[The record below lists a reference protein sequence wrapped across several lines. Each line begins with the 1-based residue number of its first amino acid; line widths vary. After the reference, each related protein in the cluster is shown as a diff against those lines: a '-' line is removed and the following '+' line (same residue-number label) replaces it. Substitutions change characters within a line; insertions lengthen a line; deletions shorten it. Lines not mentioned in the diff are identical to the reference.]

1 MPAFLRPCL
10 TALFL
15 LVPSMVL
22 AQGRPAAVSTAPV
35 DTRSVAETVS
45 VFGEIITG
53 RASAVAA
60 RVGGIA
66 VDVSVR
72 TGDRVSKGDVLAR
85 LDTELL
91 EIETERAEAEV
102 AIARAGIS
110 IADAQLDRAEQARA
124 RAQRLAG
131 SDVIERTGDYAAAL
145 GDREQA
151 LARLVAAEI
160 AVREARYRLENA
172 VVHAPF
178 DGVVLSV
185 PAEIGQF
192 IASGS
197 EVATLIDTGA
207 LEVEANVP
215 ARYIPALDDGIEVR
229 ARTDA
234 ADRLTLQLRAI
245 LPTEFSATRTRPVLF
260 DIVEGSGTVAQGQAV
275 TLEVPV
281 SAPRTVTVVPKDALV
296 QSGGGWIVFVNADGT
311 AQPRGVE
318 VGIALADGFEVLSGL
333 APGDEVVVRG
343 NERLRPGQP
352 IAPSGGPP
360 EAQRGETPEAGS
372 AAPREGGGDDDAND
386 RSAARAESEG

>member
-10 TALFL
+10 VVLFL
-15 LVPSMVL
+15 LVPALVL
-22 AQGRPAAVSTAPV
+22 AQGRPAAVGTALV
-35 DTRSVAETVS
+35 ETRTVAETVS
-45 VFGEIITG
+45 VFGEVING
-53 RASAVAA
+53 RASDVAA

-66 VDVSVR
+66 AAVPVR
-72 TGDRVSKGDVLAR
+72 TGDRVSKGDVLVR

-91 EIETERAEAEV
+91 QIETERAEAEV
-102 AIARAGIS
+102 TIARAQIS
-110 IADAQLDRAEQARA
+110 IADAQLDRAEQAQA
-124 RAQRLAG
+124 RAERLA
-131 SDVIERTGDYAAAL
+131 SADVIERAGDYAAAL
-145 GDREQA
+145 GNREQA
-151 LARLVAAEI
+151 LARLVSAEI
-160 AVREARYRLENA
+160 AVRETRYRLENA
-172 VVHAPF
+172 VIRAPF

-192 IASGS
+192 IAAGS

-215 ARYIPALDDGIEVR
+215 ARYISALDDGIEVS

-234 ADRLTLQLRAI
+234 ADQLTLQLRAI

-260 DIVEGSGTVAQGQAV
+260 DIVERSGAIAQGQAV

-281 SAPRTVTVVPKDALV
+281 STPRAVTVVPKDALV
-296 QSGGGWIVFVNADGT
+296 QSGSGWTVFVNAEGT

-343 NERLRPGQP
+343 NERLRPGQA
-352 IAPSGGPP
+352 IAPSGGAPG
-360 EAQRGETPEAGS
+360 AQRGEAPAPES
-372 AAPREGGGDDDAND
+372 AAPREGGEDDASD
-386 RSAARAESEG
+386 RSASRDANQG

>member
-10 TALFL
+10 VVLFL
-15 LVPSMVL
+15 IVPSLVL
-22 AQGRPAAVSTAPV
+22 AQGRPAAVSTALV
-35 DTRSVAETVS
+35 ETRTVAETVS
-45 VFGEIITG
+45 VFGEVING

-66 VDVSVR
+66 MDVPVR
-72 TGDRVSKGDVLAR
+72 TGDRVSEGDVLVR

-91 EIETERAEAEV
+91 QIVTERAEAEV
-102 AIARAGIS
+102 AIARAQIS
-110 IADAQLDRAEQARA
+110 IADAQLNRAEQAQA
-124 RAQRLAG
+124 RAERLA
-131 SDVIERTGDYAAAL
+131 SPDVIERAGDYSVAL
-145 GDREQA
+145 GNREQA
-151 LARLVAAEI
+151 LARLVSAEI
-160 AVREARYRLENA
+160 AVSEVRYRLENA
-172 VVHAPF
+172 VIRAPF

-215 ARYIPALDDGIEVR
+215 ARYISALDDGIEVR

-234 ADRLTLQLRAI
+234 ADQLTLRLRAI

-260 DIVEGSGTVAQGQAV
+260 DIVERSGAVAQGQAV

-281 SAPRTVTVVPKDALV
+281 SAPREVTVVPKDALV
-296 QSGGGWIVFVNADGT
+296 QSGRGWTVFVNADGT
-311 AQPRGVE
+311 AEPRGVE

-352 IAPSGGPP
+352 IAPSSGPP
-360 EAQRGETPEAGS
+360 EAQRSETPEAGS
-372 AAPREGGGDDDAND
+372 ASPGEGGGDEDAND
-386 RSAARAESEG
+386 RSASRAASEG